1 MCADITTIHGSS
13 SGSIPVVCM
22 LPLTTI
28 PGPVE
33 FGNLRDSLCSQLFHI
48 FWHLVYSKLLIHWL
62 RVIIF
67 RRTRRWLQHAFQ
79 VVIVTLSTSFFMFSF
94 IVSRLHILEFTIWT
108 LLFPFLKSLRLQR
121 LSHEQA
127 FALYRIIKIASKLK
141 LLFHSIKV
149 TEREPTF
156 IVLIY
161 ATFLKSRLVLI
172 FINIVFNYGFI
183 I

>member
-1 MCADITTIHGSS
+1 
-13 SGSIPVVCM
+13 
-22 LPLTTI
+22 
-28 PGPVE
+28 
-33 FGNLRDSLCSQLFHI
+33 
-48 FWHLVYSKLLIHWL
+48 
-62 RVIIF
+62 
-67 RRTRRWLQHAFQ
+67 
-79 VVIVTLSTSFFMFSF
+79 MFSF